1 MNIFG
6 KLKSLFTTPDTHE
19 GNGGKRTKYEPA
31 YLRPRRIK
39 AIVDA
44 DKNDILRHRVL
55 LLDYEKWQK

>member
-6 KLKSLFTTPDTHE
+6 KLKLLFTTPDTHE
-19 GNGGKRTKYEPA
+19 GNGWKRNKYEPA

-44 DKNDILRHRVL
+44 DKTT
-55 LLDYEKWQK
+55 Y

>member
-6 KLKSLFTTPDTHE
+6 KLKSFFTTPDTNE
-19 GNGGKRTKYEPA
+19 GNGWKRNKYEPA

-44 DKNDILRHRVL
+44 DKNDILRYRVL